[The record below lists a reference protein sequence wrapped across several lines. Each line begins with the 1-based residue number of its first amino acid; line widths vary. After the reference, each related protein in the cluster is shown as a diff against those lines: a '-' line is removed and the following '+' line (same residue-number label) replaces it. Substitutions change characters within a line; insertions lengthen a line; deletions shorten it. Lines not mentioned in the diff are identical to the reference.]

1 MSKGVL
7 EERIDIQKFVS
18 ITSTNPAKIYGL
30 YPRKGTIAPGSDAD
44 IVIWNTN
51 NKFKISNS
59 MLHHNVDYTP
69 YEGIELNAWPLTVIS
84 RGQLIVENRNL
95 IANKNQGIFLKS
107 DLPEPAKTLDKNNL
121 LNRLEKNTFKK

>member
-1 MSKGVL
+1 ML
-7 EERIDIQKFVS
+7 EFVS

-51 NKFKISNS
+51 KKFKLSNS

-69 YEGIELNAWPLTVIS
+69 YEGIEQKAWPLTVIS
-84 RGQLIVENRNL
+84 TGLLIVENGNL
-95 IANKNQGIFLKS
+95 IANKNQGVFLK
-107 DLPEPAKTLDKNNL
+107 THN
-121 LNRLEKNTFKK
+121 